1 MEPKEPVDNNPEELG
16 APELGEVVDA
26 PIEYLEDQNTLGW
39 MKEQAM
45 QEKVSAVLIWRMNT
59 RPWHGDRDLKLFS
72 KIGIIKEKWCKCY
85 CTAGT

>member
-16 APELGEVVDA
+16 APGLGEVVDA

-45 QEKVSAVLIWRMNT
+45 QEKVSAVLI
-59 RPWHGDRDLKLFS
+59 
-72 KIGIIKEKWCKCY
+72 
-85 CTAGT
+85 